1 MTIHFRCPHCG
12 TVTNVSDEF
21 AGMQGPCAGCG
32 MKIAIPGAN
41 QTAGAWNAPSAPARR
56 RNSFPLQLVV
66 ALGCAALLGFVFFV
80 VMNSRLTHPLEKQCR
95 SNLQEIYLALQA
107 YQTDAG
113 CLPPRVIYDDRGQA
127 LHSWRVLLLPYVG
140 GDHLVERY
148 RFDEPWNSE
157 HNRELADEMPS
168 IYSCAAS
175 PEHLRYHTSYVAV
188 VAEGLTFAGLRQTPD
203 GAADASALIVVEI
216 APSEF
221 HWMAPEDLAAAEL
234 QRPVNEPS
242 AGGVSSFHPD
252 KAFALAADGT
262 IHTLTAGEPAAAP
275 PPPH

>member
-32 MKIAIPGAN
+32 AKIAIPKASE
-41 QTAGAWNAPSAPARR
+41 TAGAWNTRQAPARHR
-56 RNSFPLQLVV
+56 TSFPLQLVG
-66 ALGCAALLGFVFFV
+66 ALGCTALLGLVIFV
-80 VMNSRLTHPLEKQCR
+80 VMNSRLTRPLEKQCR
-95 SNLQEIYLALQA
+95 NNLKEIYLALQA

-113 CLPPRVIYDDRGQA
+113 CLPPRVIYDDQGQA

-157 HNRELADEMPS
+157 HNRKLADEMPS

-188 VAEGLTFAGLRQTPD
+188 VADGLTFAGMRQTPD
-203 GAADASALIVVEI
+203 GSPDVAALIVVEI
-216 APSEF
+216 APSEV
-221 HWMAPEDLAAAEL
+221 HWMAPEDMAAAEL
-234 QRPVNEPS
+234 QSPVNEPP

-262 IHTLTAGEPAAAP
+262 IHTLSAGESAAT

>member
-32 MKIAIPGAN
+32 GKIAIPGA
-41 QTAGAWNAPSAPARR
+41 TETVGAWNTPQAPVKRR
-56 RNSFPLQLVV
+56 RSFPMQLMVG
-66 ALGCAALLGFVFFV
+66 LGCAALLGLVVFVL
-80 VMNSRLTHPLEKQCR
+80 MNSRLTHPIEKRCR
-95 SNLQEIYLALQA
+95 NNLKEIYLALQA

-113 CLPPRVIYDDRGQA
+113 CLPPRVIYDDQGQP

-157 HNRELADEMPS
+157 HNRKLADEMPS

-188 VAEGLTFAGLRQTPD
+188 VADGLTFDGLRQTPD
-203 GAADASALIVVEI
+203 SSPDASALIVVEI

-221 HWMAPEDLAAAEL
+221 HWMAPDDLAVSEL

-242 AGGVSSFHPD
+242 GGGVSSFHPN
-252 KAFALAADGT
+252 KAFALAADGA
-262 IHTLTAGEPAAAP
+262 IRTLTAGEPAAAP
-275 PPPH
+275 LP